1 MVIGAPV
8 RVPISSGAIIVSQ
21 ATASKGS
28 SKFSFKVVGTEY
40 TWYEKPFI
48 GMHFIAYYFFLAA
61 LIIAALSVL
70 LFVPA
75 LIVIGVGGAA
85 LIVVLVVGALLCIAP
100 CVCFFILKRKKGNKP
115 NKKPTPLPLNKN
127 DSVKIAKKQSTIV
140 P

>member
-21 ATASKGS
+21 ATANKGA

-70 LFVPA
+70 LFV
-75 LIVIGVGGAA
+75 LTVVVVVVGGA
-85 LIVVLVVGALLCIAP
+85 VLVVVLIVGAVLCFVP
-100 CVCFFILKRKKGNKP
+100 CVGFLIFKRKKGGKP
-115 NKKPTPLPLNKN
+115 SKKPTPLPLNK
-127 DSVKIAKKQSTIV
+127 
-140 P
+140 